1 MNSGKK
7 KPDFQVENYSLSPGK
22 SKSKSGYFS
31 GKGFVFG
38 LYFPFCSILSEY
50 SFIDKFI
57 QVQVVSVFFGLYSSL
72 YFFA

>member
-1 MNSGKK
+1 MNIGRK
-7 KPDFQVENYSLSPGK
+7 KPDLQVENYSLSPGK
-22 SKSKSGYFS
+22 SKSKRGYFS

-57 QVQVVSVFFGLYSSL
+57 QVQVESVFLTCTQAYT
-72 YFFA
+72 FFA